1 MSTNQVFFA
10 LSGLALTLS
19 GIAMGFL
26 KYYLDAKFEPVNS
39 QLKLLVDYMILH
51 QGKIATLEE
60 RTKKL

>member
-10 LSGLALTLS
+10 LSGLSLTLS
-19 GIAMGFL
+19 GISMGFL
-26 KYYLDAKFEPVNS
+26 KHYLDAKFEPVNT

>member
-1 MSTNQVFFA
+1 MSTNQLFFA
-10 LSGLALTLS
+10 LGGLLLTMFGL
-19 GIAMGFL
+19 AMGFL
-26 KYYLDAKFEPVNS
+26 KFYLDAKFEPVNT